1 MKCEELNITQKRKDE
16 IILGALHRFIA
27 VIYEPLDKIFE
38 KVPLSN
44 IILDRQ
50 QHISV
55 KNAIMGSF
63 ADISRDACRDFV
75 KMNVKNITYDDIN
88 QEEVDKQIEIIAVDC
103 QRFLRK

>member
-1 MKCEELNITQKRKDE
+1 MEKLVEYFRNKKIPFIVDLENMKCEELNITQKRKDE

-50 QHISV
+50 
-55 KNAIMGSF
+55 
-63 ADISRDACRDFV
+63 
-75 KMNVKNITYDDIN
+75 
-88 QEEVDKQIEIIAVDC
+88 
-103 QRFLRK
+103 